1 MNLNAVRTTKTKN
14 MKVSKTLLAGLMC
27 AGILGSARADVTVY
41 LTGSTA
47 YRTAIYN
54 SMNSLFGVSAATV
67 SYGNNSAAK
76 GNEMMW
82 VGTMPSRSVNGTN
95 TAAISGTVTV
105 KAHWSGSVEGIRD
118 VSGANLIPFF
128 INSSQP
134 AGNYPTINF
143 ADPTSYNATNFEAAP
158 GHVADIAMADC
169 YQQSTKYTATH
180 LTDNQVGVV
189 TFVWS
194 KNAGAPATLTNITAA
209 LARSLLA
216 GPINLSLFTGNS
228 NDTKL
233 VFAVGRYDGSGTR
246 VQAFADSGFGVFST
260 PEQFG
265 ITNVAGAAQIALF
278 QGVDA
283 NGNFKNDGSQGYFS
297 GGQVSAAM
305 SVPGS
310 STTTDPF
317 GNTGWYA
324 ICYVGISDNANING
338 GANALS
344 LNGVPYSTAAV
355 QEGEY
360 SYWGYEHLLYLPAL
374 AGDKLTL
381 ANNLKIEI
389 IQGLNSVASGVD
401 INSMHVSKASD
412 TADAAHN

>member
-41 LTGSTA
+41 ITGSTA
-47 YRTAIYN
+47 FRSSVNN
-54 SMNSLFGVSAATV
+54 SINALFGVAAPTV
-67 SYGNNSAAK
+67 TYGNSTPNKA
-76 GNEMMW
+76 NEALW
-82 VGTMPSRSVNGTN
+82 IGTMPSRSVNGTN
-95 TAAISGTVTV
+95 TTAISGTVTI

-118 VSGANLIPFF
+118 VSQGNLIPFF

-143 ADPTSYNATNFEAAP
+143 ADPTSYTATNFEAAP
-158 GHVADIAMADC
+158 GHAADIAMADC
-169 YQQSTKYTATH
+169 FQGSTKYTATH

-189 TFVWS
+189 TFVWA

-246 VQAFADSGFGVFST
+246 VQGFADSGFGIFST

-278 QGVDA
+278 SGVDA
-283 NGNFKNDGSQGYFS
+283 NGVNHTDGSQGYFS
-297 GGQVSAAM
+297 GGQVSTAM

-310 STTTDPF
+310 STTIDPF

-374 AGDKLTL
+374 AGDKLTF
-381 ANNLKIEI
+381 AHNVTIEI
-389 IQGLNSVASGVD
+389 VQGLNSVASGVD